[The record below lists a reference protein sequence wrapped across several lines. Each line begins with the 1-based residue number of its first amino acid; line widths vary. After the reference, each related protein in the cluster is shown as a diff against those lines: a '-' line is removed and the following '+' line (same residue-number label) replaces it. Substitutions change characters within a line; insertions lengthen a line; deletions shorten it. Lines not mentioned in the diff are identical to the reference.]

1 MFPILYE
8 NVVVG
13 TVPQNYGLGVL
24 SDCVSCY
31 VEQVRN
37 GTYELTME
45 YRASGIHASEIASRR
60 VLKVK
65 PNYTDNPQLFRID
78 RIGKTMNGTF
88 TVYAKHISY
97 DISGYSILPSPSNT
111 ANNIG
116 SACEVLENATCIDPI
131 NHPDEKFTISTLRQT
146 AGNFAIKTP
155 SSVKS
160 WFAGKEGSILDVYG
174 GSDIIYNNFSVDFK
188 STTPATDRGVVIRYK
203 KNLLELSQ
211 EMDCSNLY
219 TDVLCY
225 YQKDDILITGSKVS
239 TGLTLDVNKTLILDV
254 TTEFENE
261 PTEAQLELYAQ
272 NYISGHNLTVP
283 ENNITLDFVQI
294 GNLKDRVDLCDTVTI
309 YYEALGISTK
319 AKCIRTKWDCLAE
332 KYVQTEFG
340 DIKQDLSDTMVANNA
355 AINSATSSAEA
366 AEEAAKSKKRT
377 FLTPPIPP
385 YDVGDIWVN
394 NGVIY
399 ACYTARAAGYVNFL
413 GITTT
418 EIGEG
423 STTSSITI
431 NGQSHTAQE
440 NDVVFYED
448 EQEETSD
455 YYIWIDNAWTDYATH
470 IIGNDWRLATN
481 YVDES
486 RLEKRIIQ
494 ASEIITGNAG
504 GYVIF
509 HDSDG
514 DGNPDEILIVNYPDI
529 NDPRCNQVWRWNKGG
544 LGFATS
550 YASDN
555 YALALTNDGKIN
567 ASLIT
572 TGELDASKIDV
583 SNLTADMFKGGEIDI
598 GGIID
603 IQNNRCYDGV
613 LKIFDKNGVEMGI
626 FDKNGIKIY
635 GEGSGNNRA
644 YVLFDSNGM
653 AGYDTTGTKIF
664 WTNKQEFHMKKAVI
678 EEEISCFGIG
688 KFVRLT
694 TYDQNDNVVNDGI
707 ALVSI

>member
-8 NVVVG
+8 NITVG
-13 TVPQNYGLGVL
+13 SIPQHNGLGTL
-24 SDCVSCY
+24 TDCVSCIS
-31 VEQVRN
+31 EQKRN
-37 GTYELTME
+37 DIYELTME
-45 YRASGIHASEIASRR
+45 YQASGIHAQEIALRR
-60 VLKVK
+60 ILKVK
-65 PNYTDNPQLFRID
+65 ANFTDDPQLFRID

-97 DISGYSILPSPSNT
+97 DMSGYSIVNGT

-116 SACEVLENATCIDPI
+116 SACELLEDATCLDPV
-131 NHPDEKFTISTLRQT
+131 NHPEQKFSIGTLKQT

-160 WFAGKEGSILDVYG
+160 WFVGKEGSILDIYG
-174 GSDIIYNNFSVDFK
+174 GSDIKYDNFNVEFK
-188 STTPATDRGVVIRYK
+188 SLTPATDRGVTIRYG

-219 TDVLCY
+219 TDVLCF
-225 YQKDDILITGSKVS
+225 YQKEDVIITSDKIT
-239 TGLTLDVNKTLILDV
+239 TGLTLDVSKTLVLDV
-254 TTEFENE
+254 SSEFENE
-261 PTEAQLELYAQ
+261 PTIKQLNLYAQ
-272 NYISGHNLTVP
+272 NYISGHNLIIP
-283 ENNITLDFVQI
+283 ENNITLDFAQI
-294 GNLKDRVDLCDTVTI
+294 GELKDRVDLCDTVTI

-319 AKCIRTKWDCLAE
+319 AKCIRTKWDCIRE
-332 KYVQTEFG
+332 KYIETEFG
-340 DIKQDLSDTMVANNA
+340 DIKQDLSDTIAKTNAEINSISNDTEA
-355 AINSATSSAEA
+355 AIAIAN
-366 AEEAAKSKKRT
+366 SKKRT

-385 YDVGDIWVN
+385 YDKGDIWVF

-399 ACYTARAAGYVNFL
+399 ACNVSRPTGYVNYI
-413 GITTT
+413 GITLT

-423 STTSSITI
+423 STVSTITI
-431 NGQSHTAQE
+431 DGQTITAQE
-440 NDVVFYED
+440 NDVVFFAD
-448 EQEETSD
+448 TNEETSD
-455 YYIWIDNAWTDYATH
+455 YYIFIDGAWTDYATH

-481 YVDES
+481 YVNDEK
-486 RLEKRIIQ
+486 LERRIKES
-494 ASEIITGNAG
+494 SEIITGNAG
-504 GYVIF
+504 GYVIL
-509 HDSDG
+509 HDANG
-514 DGNPDEILIVNYPDI
+514 DEHPDELLVVNYPDI
-529 NDPRCNQVWRWNKGG
+529 NDPRCNKIWRFNLGG

-550 YASDN
+550 YASDD
-555 YALALTNDGKIN
+555 YKLALTNDGKIN

-583 SNLTADMFKGGEIDI
+583 SNLTADMFKGGEINI

-603 IQNNRCYDGV
+603 VQNNRRYDGV
-613 LKIFDKNGVEMGI
+613 MKIFDRNGVEMAV

-653 AGYDTTGTKIF
+653 AGYDTSGNKIF

-678 EEEISCFGIG
+678 EDEISCFGIG

-694 TYDQNDNVVNDGI
+694 IYDQNDDVVNDGI